1 MMEFGIWNLECGM
14 RERIPNSEFRTHNSN
29 RRAFLVSGLIVLGI
43 GRRVRAQL
51 TSATVRYVPL
61 TAPVHIPLE
70 AVKTP
75 WRPVPFRAEAVAP
88 ATGTAPAR
96 RVLLSGV
103 LFRRVTGDERPE
115 LSALC
120 VTCTHEQCQV
130 DFIAEP
136 TTLPRTD
143 RVMTHPVFLCAC
155 HSSVFDAVDDGE
167 WIAGPAPR
175 GLFRFRVHV
184 DADAVAIA
192 EVEGDA
198 LFAV

>member
-1 MMEFGIWNLECGM
+1 MQFGIRNSEFGM
-14 RERIPNSEFRTHNSN
+14 RERIPDSEFRIPNSN
-29 RRAFLVSGLIVLGI
+29 RRAFLAWGLTFLGI
-43 GRRVRAQL
+43 SRRVRAQV
-51 TSATVRYVPL
+51 TGASVRYAPL
-61 TAPVHIPLE
+61 AAPVRIPLE
-70 AVKTP
+70 TVKTP

-88 ATGTAPAR
+88 AAGTTPAR

-103 LFRRVTGDERPE
+103 LFRKVTADERSE

-136 TTLPRTD
+136 TRLPRTD
-143 RVMTHPVFLCAC
+143 RVMTHPVFLCSC

-167 WIAGPAPR
+167 WVAGPAPR
-175 GLFRFRVHV
+175 GLYRFRLRV
-184 DADAVAIA
+184 DAEAVEIG